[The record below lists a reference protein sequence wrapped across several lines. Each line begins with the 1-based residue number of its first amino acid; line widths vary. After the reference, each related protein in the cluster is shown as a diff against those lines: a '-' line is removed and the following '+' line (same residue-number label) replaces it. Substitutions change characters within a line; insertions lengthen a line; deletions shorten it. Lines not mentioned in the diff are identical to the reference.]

1 MIMKAGTITAKI
13 RDAVW
18 VRFMEGETERV
29 RYRNIEMPLAFK
41 DLEIQD
47 FTFDL
52 PTDAS
57 GKITFKLYFAEGVL
71 PEEFPAPRPRVT
83 KAEKAAAKVTEA
95 ITEAKIAEPEATT
108 ALMVMPE
115 TNSVV
120 EASTPEKPKAKRG
133 GKRKTA

>member
-18 VRFMEGETERV
+18 VRFMEGETEKI
-29 RYRNIEMPLAFK
+29 RYRNIEMPLEFK
-41 DLEIQD
+41 DFEITD
-47 FTFDL
+47 FTFDV

-57 GKITFKLYFAEGVL
+57 GKITFKLYFAEGIL

-83 KAEKAAAKVTEA
+83 RAEKAAAKATET
-95 ITEAKIAEPEATT
+95 ITEAEATEPETTT
-108 ALMVMPE
+108 ALMVVAEADTAEE
-115 TNSVV
+115 TP
-120 EASTPEKPKAKRG
+120 TPEKPKAKRG